1 MDLMNFK
8 RWKLLVGAT
17 LIGLALTG
25 IIGCKSAKKRY
36 EEAVPYTGFGIWYL
50 GSWVGINHFYSPA
63 VKTEVIFQEN
73 GEVIWKSMPDPTESY
88 QRVKEDQKH
97 PVTVEALQT
106 PRIGKIVDE
115 GHWILFPDGA
125 KRSFTKE
132 PQERLRITIEDTFQ
146 GSILLIRKPSAFP

>member
-1 MDLMNFK
+1 MNS
-8 RWKLLVGAT
+8 RSRKLWVGT
-17 LIGLALTG
+17 VLIGLTLIG

-73 GEVIWKSMPDPTESY
+73 GEVIWKSIPDPTESY
-88 QRVKEDQKH
+88 QRVKEEEKFPVSIESLQK
-97 PVTVEALQT
+97 PK
-106 PRIGKIVDE
+106 IGKIVDQ
-115 GHWILFPDGA
+115 GHLILFPDGA
-125 KRSFTKE
+125 ERSFTKE

-146 GSILLIRKPSAFP
+146 GSILLIRKPSAFQ